1 MLSPFRKKKI
11 STPLK
16 VNATQE
22 EVAYRIVS
30 VCIRFQKKSAA
41 LMQHYTE
48 QLPRNGK
55 LIMFFL
61 FCIIGGSLSLYLIA
75 SSMMHGS
82 ASSFTITHFK
92 ATPFAGK
99 SGDENTKASVIVTKA
114 EYEKIQRFR
123 LYMDSLARSP
133 SGKKN
138 YDSILKYRPG
148 LMDSVLFIE
157 NIYQSQNKE

>member
-1 MLSPFRKKKI
+1 MLLSFRKKKI
-11 STPLK
+11 RNALK
-16 VNATQE
+16 ENPAQE
-22 EVAYRIVS
+22 KIANCIVS
-30 VCIRFQKKSAA
+30 VCILFQKKWAD

-48 QLPRNGK
+48 RLPRNGK
-55 LIMFFL
+55 LIMFSL

-82 ASSFTITHFK
+82 ASSFTVTQFK

-99 SGDENTKASVIVTKA
+99 SGDENIKADIIVTKI
-114 EYEKIQRFR
+114 EYKKIQHFR

-133 SGKKN
+133 SGKKV
-138 YDSILKYRPG
+138 YDSILINRPG

-157 NIYQSQNKE
+157 NIFQSQNKK

>member
-1 MLSPFRKKKI
+1 MLSPFRKNKI
-11 STPLK
+11 SNPVQ

-22 EVAYRIVS
+22 KIANRIVS
-30 VCIRFQKKSAA
+30 VCIRFQEKWAA

-48 QLPRNGK
+48 RLSRNGK
-55 LIMFFL
+55 LTMFLL

-75 SSMMHGS
+75 SSIMRGS

-133 SGKKN
+133 SRKKV
-138 YDSILKYRPG
+138 YDSILKHRPG

-157 NIYQSQNKE
+157 SIYQSQNKE

>member
-1 MLSPFRKKKI
+1 MLLSFRKKKI
-11 STPLK
+11 HDTVK
-16 VNATQE
+16 ANAAQE
-22 EVAYRIVS
+22 KIANHIVS
-30 VCIRFQKKSAA
+30 VCFRFQKKWAE
-41 LMQHYTE
+41 LMQRYTE
-48 QLPRNGK
+48 RLSRNGK

-61 FCIIGGSLSLYLIA
+61 FCLIGGSLSLYLIG
-75 SSMMHGS
+75 SSTMPGS

-99 SGDENTKASVIVTKA
+99 SGDENTKASIEVTKA

-133 SGKKN
+133 SGNKV
-138 YDSILKYRPG
+138 YDSILKHRPG

-157 NIYQSQNKE
+157 NIYQPQPKK

>member
-1 MLSPFRKKKI
+1 MLSLFRKKKI
-11 STPLK
+11 NDPFKQNAAQEK
-16 VNATQE
+16 VAN
-22 EVAYRIVS
+22 RIVS
-30 VCIRFQKKSAA
+30 VCIRFQKKWAE

-75 SSMMHGS
+75 SSIMRQS

-92 ATPFAGK
+92 ATPFVAK

-123 LYMDSLARSP
+123 LYMDSLPRSP
-133 SGKKN
+133 SGKKV
-138 YDSILKYRPG
+138 YDSILKHRPG

-157 NIYQSQNKE
+157 NIYQSQNKK